1 MSIVSDRD
9 TKFTS
14 MFWTELHQLLGV
26 KLKLSTAFHPQTD
39 GQTEQMIQSVIQILR
54 AAICP
59 DQCDWASKIPM
70 TEFAINSSV
79 NRTTG
84 FAPFEL
90 VYGYMPQMAKII
102 PPSEFSGVQDF
113 TQKAL
118 DNLQSAHD
126 MILMNH
132 VRQAIQANKHRSPDP
147 PLKVGDLAYLST
159 KDLNLP
165 KGQAKKL
172 TPLFIGPYEVLEAH
186 ENTSNYTIKLP
197 PELEKWGIFPKFHI
211 SWLTPHEPNDESL
224 FPGQVAQA
232 YYDFG
237 ENPEKELQVHE
248 NEIVNHIWD
257 LDNILWFQVKWTM
270 GDLTWELTSNVDELS
285 ALDDYLMLHRVKNI
299 EGLPKTPIEATSTQ
313 KTN

>member
-9 TKFTS
+9 TKFMS
-14 MFWTELHQLLGV
+14 LFWTELHRLLGV
-26 KLKLSTAFHPQTD
+26 KLKLSTMFHPQTD
-39 GQTEQMIQSVIQILR
+39 GQTERMIQSVIQILR

-59 DQCDWASKIPM
+59 DQRDWALKIPM

-90 VYGYMPQMAKII
+90 VYRYMLQMMTNV
-102 PPSEFSGVQDF
+102 PSSEFSGVQDF
-113 TQKAL
+113 TEMAL

-126 MILMNH
+126 AILMNH
-132 VRQAIQANKHRSPDP
+132 IRQAIQANKHRLPDP
-147 PLKVGDLAYLST
+147 ILKVGDLAYLST

-186 ENTSNYTIKLP
+186 KNTSNYTIKLP

-211 SWLTPHEPNDESL
+211 SQLSPHEPNDESL
-224 FPGQVAQA
+224 FPG
-232 YYDFG
+232 
-237 ENPEKELQVHE
+237 
-248 NEIVNHIWD
+248 
-257 LDNILWFQVKWTM
+257 
-270 GDLTWELTSNVDELS
+270 
-285 ALDDYLMLHRVKNI
+285 
-299 EGLPKTPIEATSTQ
+299 
-313 KTN
+313 